1 MLFNIFI
8 FIGRLS
14 NASTFCSFI
23 AKDSDE
29 AKINNKII
37 FFPNSN
43 KDKVSNSSPKL
54 ESIKIDL
61 LFVNNKNKSVKSK
74 DNKKTKCQNKKSKP
88 KSKEKIK
95 YNNINICNSTYKNKK
110 INNISTPEKMKKGHN
125 YNNVINKKDNK
136 DVDIVNINKNVKLEM
151 YTQNIDVSCM
161 KKCPPK
167 LPDLFNNEYGFHYN
181 VKGAISSDTYGQL
194 SKGIIPNI
202 FYSHLMVGTNL
213 TYIGFR
219 RGKNNIKN
227 YFNMS
232 MTQRNK
238 KKLLTIIYFTPL

>member
-1 MLFNIFI
+1 M
-8 FIGRLS
+8 
-14 NASTFCSFI
+14 
-23 AKDSDE
+23 
-29 AKINNKII
+29 
-37 FFPNSN
+37 
-43 KDKVSNSSPKL
+43 
-54 ESIKIDL
+54 
-61 LFVNNKNKSVKSK
+61 
-74 DNKKTKCQNKKSKP
+74 Q
-88 KSKEKIK
+88 
-95 YNNINICNSTYKNKK
+95 
-110 INNISTPEKMKKGHN
+110 KGHN
-125 YNNVINKKDNK
+125 NNNVINKKDNK

-167 LPDLFNNEYGFHYN
+167 LPDLFNNEHGFHYN

>member
-1 MLFNIFI
+1 MIF
-8 FIGRLS
+8 R
-14 NASTFCSFI
+14 
-23 AKDSDE
+23 
-29 AKINNKII
+29 
-37 FFPNSN
+37 
-43 KDKVSNSSPKL
+43 
-54 ESIKIDL
+54 KIDL
-61 LFVNNKNKSVKSK
+61 SFVNNKNKSIKSK
-74 DNKKTKCQNKKSKP
+74 DNKKTKCQNKNSKS

-125 YNNVINKKDNK
+125 NNNVINKKDNK
-136 DVDIVNINKNVKLEM
+136 DVDIVNINKNVKLEIKNVKLEI

-161 KKCPPK
+161 KICPPK
-167 LPDLFNNEYGFHYN
+167 LPDLFNNEHGLQYN
-181 VKGAISSDTYGQL
+181 VKGTISSDTYGQL

-227 YFNMS
+227 YFNLS
-232 MTQRNK
+232 TTQRNK